1 MLSWLDCLG
10 GSSYGIKNMM
20 LNGMILESDFKLA
33 GHDEHKI
40 RLLYT
45 YEVLLRII
53 IGNFVAVN
61 SRAEVFVF
69 PDPRFFISGRK
80 VASVAS
86 IVRSIFSCRQGSGP
100 IKCRLVVI
108 VAGFSSISHLLQPDH
123 TRDM

>member
-40 RLLYT
+40 RLYVRSITL
-45 YEVLLRII
+45 I

-100 IKCRLVVI
+100 IKCRLIVI